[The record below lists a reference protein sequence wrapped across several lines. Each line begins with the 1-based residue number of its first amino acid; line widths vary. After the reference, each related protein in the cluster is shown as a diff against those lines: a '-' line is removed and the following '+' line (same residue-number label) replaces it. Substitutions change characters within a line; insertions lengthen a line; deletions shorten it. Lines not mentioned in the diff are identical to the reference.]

1 MTYLIVDDEPL
12 SHDVILNYA
21 KEFDFLELAHQ
32 CYNAIDAIE
41 WLERN
46 NVDLIFLDINMPK
59 ITGISMLKLL
69 KEKPEVIISSAYE
82 EYAVESFDLDVADYL
97 LKPYSMDRFYSA
109 IQRVK
114 KKRLPPEK
122 EEEKTEAFFIK
133 GDKKHHQLRFDGID
147 YVEGYGQYCKIH
159 YQGEVILTLER
170 LSNIEEALPLNDFL
184 RVHKS
189 YIAAIPKIQAISGN
203 MIELA
208 NTKIPIGQ
216 SYRKSVKEVL
226 RLK

>member
-1 MTYLIVDDEPL
+1 MNYLIVDDEPL
-12 SHDVILNYA
+12 AHDIILNYA
-21 KEFDFLELAHQ
+21 AAFDSLKLAHQ
-32 CYNAIDAIE
+32 CYNAIDAIN
-41 WLERN
+41 WLEKN
-46 NVDLIFLDINMPK
+46 TADLVFLDVNMPK
-59 ITGISMLKLL
+59 ISGISMLKLL
-69 KEKPEVIISSAYE
+69 REKPQVIITSAHE
-82 EYAVESFDLDVADYL
+82 EYAVESFELDVADYL
-97 LKPYSMDRFYSA
+97 LKPFSMDRFYSA
-109 IQRVK
+109 LQRVK
-114 KKRLPPEK
+114 KKQRPIEK
-122 EEEKTEAFFIK
+122 ESEKLEAFFIK

-159 YQGEVILTLER
+159 YRGEVILTLER
-170 LSNIEEALPLNDFL
+170 LSRIEEALPLQDFL

-189 YIAAIPKIQAISGN
+189 YIAAIPKIKAISGN